1 MKQTMKRLIKGTLFL
16 LLRMLQWTV
25 IILGWSL
32 LVTMVVIT
40 LIFPIMWLITPLL
53 LIIVVTLLKM
63 AENNYRN
70 YAHQNIIIFGGR
82 GKGKGLLF
90 QKAINLET
98 QVLSNIDYGKDCTVV
113 SPSVYF
119 ESIKPNTFKQMI
131 EGKHTQVKLNPNWEK
146 VPYYLDDTAVYFPN
160 TEDSYLKQTY
170 KSMNLFIVIQRHLY
184 NSYTVINTQSL
195 ERVYK
200 NLRELQTDGYIKA
213 LGTYGKQEHY
223 IWNRLPIL
231 RHFMAVKYRY
241 YENYDSAVNG
251 LLPFEKLGLINR
263 TSEPLYTTTASA
275 LKEQYEGQNGVIR
288 DGIAWLGKKN
298 INYNT
303 RYFKQLLEKTLNA
316 TSINLPQEV
325 SQAE

>member
-1 MKQTMKRLIKGTLFL
+1 MKQTIKRLLKGTAFL
-16 LLRMLQWTV
+16 LLRAFQWLVISLVWALMFALIIATV
-25 IILGWSL
+25 
-32 LVTMVVIT
+32 
-40 LIFPIMWLITPLL
+40 IFPIMWLLTPLALMIIIL
-53 LIIVVTLLKM
+53 LIKLS
-63 AENNYRN
+63 ENRYSQ

-90 QKAINLET
+90 QKAINMET
-98 QVLSNIDYGKDCTVV
+98 QVLSNIDYGKDCDVV

-119 ESIKPNTFKQMI
+119 ESISPNTFKEMI
-131 EGKHTQVKLNPNWEK
+131 EGKHVQIELNKEWEGI
-146 VPYYLDDTAVYFPN
+146 PYYLDDTAVYFPN
-160 TEDSYLKQTY
+160 TEDTYLKKTY

-195 ERVYK
+195 DRVYK

-213 LGTYGKQEHY
+213 LGTYGKNEHY

-231 RHFMAVKYRY
+231 RHFMMVKYRY

-251 LLPFEKLGLINR
+251 LLPFEKLGIINR

-288 DGIAWLGKKN
+288 DGMAWIGKKN

-303 RYFKQLLEKTLNA
+303 RYFRELLERKDNA
-316 TSINLPQEV
+316 SSVNL
-325 SQAE
+325 